1 MIAHIVTF
9 TWREGVTPEDT
20 AGLADKLSSMAA
32 GIPEVL
38 FYRAGPNL
46 HLRPKGADF
55 AVLAVVA
62 DKAGLDAYLDAPA
75 HVEAVATGITPN
87 LGTRQAVQLD
97 LGGAGLP
104 AEWLR

>member
-1 MIAHIVTF
+1 VIAHLVTF
-9 TWREGVTPEDT
+9 TWRDDVTPADT
-20 AGLADKLSSMAA
+20 AGLADALTDMAA

-46 HLRPKGADF
+46 HLRPNGADF

-62 DKAGLDAYLDAPA
+62 DQAGLDAYLDAPA
-75 HVEAVATGITPN
+75 HVAAVAAGITPN

>member
-1 MIAHIVTF
+1 
-9 TWREGVTPEDT
+9 
-20 AGLADKLSSMAA
+20 MAA

-46 HLRPKGADF
+46 HLRPNGADF
-55 AVLAVVA
+55 AVLAIVA
-62 DKAGLDAYLDAPA
+62 DQAGLDAYLDAPA
-75 HVEAVATGITPN
+75 HVEAVATGIAPN

-97 LGGAGLP
+97 LDGADLP

>member
-1 MIAHIVTF
+1 MIAHLVTF
-9 TWREGVTPEDT
+9 TWRDDVTPGDT
-20 AGLADKLSSMAA
+20 AGLSDTLSSMAA

-46 HLRPKGADF
+46 RLRPNGADF

-62 DKAGLDAYLDAPA
+62 DQAGLDAYLDAPA

-87 LGTRQAVQLD
+87 LGMRQAVQLD
-97 LGGAGLP
+97 LGGAGVL

>member
-1 MIAHIVTF
+1 MIAHLVTF
-9 TWREGVTPEDT
+9 SWREGVTAGDT
-20 AGLADKLSSMAA
+20 ADLGDRLNSMAA

-46 HLRPKGADF
+46 HLRPNGADF

-62 DKAGLDAYLDAPA
+62 DQAGLDAYLDAPA
-75 HVEAVATGITPN
+75 HVEAVATGIAPH
-87 LGTRQAVQLD
+87 LGIRQAVQLD
-97 LGGAGLP
+97 LGETGVP

>member
-9 TWREGVTPEDT
+9 TWREGVTPEGT
-20 AGLADKLSSMAA
+20 AGLADKLSAMAA

-75 HVEAVATGITPN
+75 HAEAVATGITPN
-87 LGTRQAVQLD
+87 LGTRRAVQLD
-97 LGGAGLP
+97 LSGADLP
-104 AEWLR
+104 AEWRS

>member
-1 MIAHIVTF
+1 MIAHLVTF
-9 TWREGVTPEDT
+9 TWRDDVALDDT
-20 AGLADKLSSMAA
+20 VGLADQLGAMAA

-46 HLRPKGADF
+46 HLRPNGADF
-55 AVLAVVA
+55 AVLAIVA
-62 DKAGLDAYLDAPA
+62 DQAGLDAYLDAPA

-97 LGGAGLP
+97 LGDDGLP

>member
-1 MIAHIVTF
+1 MIAHLVTF
-9 TWREGVTPEDT
+9 TWRDDVTTDDT
-20 AGLADKLSSMAA
+20 VGLAEQLQTMAD

-46 HLRPKGADF
+46 HLRPNGADF
-55 AVLAVVA
+55 AVLAIVA
-62 DKAGLDAYLDAPA
+62 DQAGLDAYLDAPA
-75 HVEAVATGITPN
+75 HVEAVATGIAPN

-97 LGGAGLP
+97 LGDTGLP

>member
-1 MIAHIVTF
+1 VIAHLVTF
-9 TWREGVTPEDT
+9 TWRDDVTVDDT
-20 AGLADKLSSMAA
+20 AGLAGRLRAMAA

-55 AVLAVVA
+55 AVLAIVA
-62 DKAGLDAYLDAPA
+62 DQAGLDAYLDAPE
-75 HVEAVATGITPN
+75 HVETVATGITPH
-87 LGTRQAVQLD
+87 LGARQAVQLD
-97 LGGAGLP
+97 LDGADLP